1 MSNYNSKDEINQSMA
16 LIKICKDLLE
26 HKKRDTKI
34 LFITLI
40 VSLLVNLA
48 IVGAFL
54 LYESGWEYSDSITTT
69 TTTEQ
74 SADGKDGNIV
84 NGNQFNDKS
93 SGVINNNGSETENHH
108 NKNKNKN
115 KDKSKKK
122 IKK

>member
-1 MSNYNSKDEINQSMA
+1 MDNDQSMA

-26 HKKRDTKI
+26 HKKRNTKI

-54 LYESGWEYSDSITTT
+54 WYESGWKYSDSITTTT

-74 SADGKDGNIV
+74 SADGKDGDIV

-93 SGVINNNGSETENHH
+93 LGVINNNGSETENHR

>member
-54 LYESGWEYSDSITTT
+54 WYESGWKYSDITTTT

-74 SADGKDGNIV
+74 SADGKDGDIV

-93 SGVINNNGSETENHH
+93 SGVINNNGSETENHR